1 MWGNRLK
8 TVILLASLSGLLLLL
23 GAIFGGQQGIT
34 VAFVMSLMMNFIAY
48 FFSDRI
54 VLRMYGAKPLDEAQY
69 GWIYDMVRELCRQAR
84 IPMPK
89 LWLIDT
95 SVANAFATG
104 RSPSHASV
112 AVTTGILEILDKNE
126 LRGVL
131 AHEISHIANRDILI
145 NTIAA
150 TLATAIGYIANMIQ
164 HAAFYRT
171 TSSDNKKNGT
181 LTIIGALVIS
191 ILMPIAATL
200 IQLAI
205 TRSREYLADETGAHV
220 CKDPLALADALQKL
234 NDHVHVSHFKKD
246 DSAKASTAHMF
257 IVNPFTPGMLATLF
271 STHPPME
278 ARIMRL
284 RKIYEEM
291 S

>member
-1 MWGNRLK
+1 MWANRLK
-8 TVILLASLSGLLLLL
+8 TAVLLATLSGLLILL
-23 GAIFGGQQGIT
+23 GALFGGQQGIT

-54 VLRMYGAKPLDEAQY
+54 VLKMYGAKPLDETQY
-69 GWIYDMVRELCRQAR
+69 GWIYDMIHELCKDAR

-89 LWLIDT
+89 LWFIDT

-104 RSPSHASV
+104 RNPSHASV
-112 AVTTGILEILDKNE
+112 AVTAGILEILEKNE

-131 AHEISHIANRDILI
+131 AHEISHIKNRDILI
-145 NTIAA
+145 GTIAA
-150 TLATAIGYIANMIQ
+150 TLATAIGYIANMMQ
-164 HAAFYRT
+164 HVAFR
-171 TSSDNKKNGT
+171 SSSSNDKKNGT
-181 LTIIGALVIS
+181 LNIISILILS

-205 TRSREYLADETGAHV
+205 TRSREYLADETGAHT

-234 NDHVHVSHFKKD
+234 NDHTRTSHFKKD
-246 DSAKASTAHMF
+246 DTAKAATAHMF
-257 IVNPFTPGMLATLF
+257 IVNPFKGGLISTLF

-291 S
+291 P